1 MMTVHTAAPGVR
13 PALALN
19 LDLSHGR
26 PWASAR
32 VELHDRPAR
41 QPGGPDAEPES
52 GRTGGS
58 RIARV
63 SLRGCI
69 DAIAAQRLG
78 RALDELALRDV
89 DHVLLDCA
97 ELRHID
103 FRRVT
108 GLVEALIR
116 LDARSGGV
124 VVCGLSRYL
133 RDLFRLAG
141 HESRL
146 RCWSSADDLL
156 ETGPHAPEPGRERAS

>member
-1 MMTVHTAAPGVR
+1 MTVHPAALGVR

-26 PWASAR
+26 PGASAR
-32 VELHDRPAR
+32 VELHDRPA
-41 QPGGPDAEPES
+41 GVA
-52 GRTGGS
+52 GGS

-63 SLRGCI
+63 SLRGDI

-78 RALDELALRDV
+78 RALEDLALRDV

-97 ELRHID
+97 QLRHID
-103 FRRVT
+103 FRRVSA
-108 GLVEALIR
+108 LVETLIR
-116 LDARSGGV
+116 LDSRSAGV

>member
-1 MMTVHTAAPGVR
+1 MTVQGAVLGDR
-13 PALALN
+13 PVLALN
-19 LDLSHGR
+19 LDLSHGQ
-26 PWASAR
+26 PGASAR
-32 VELHDRPAR
+32 VELHDRAAR
-41 QPGGPDAEPES
+41 RA
-52 GRTGGS
+52 GGS

-63 SLRGCI
+63 SLRGDI